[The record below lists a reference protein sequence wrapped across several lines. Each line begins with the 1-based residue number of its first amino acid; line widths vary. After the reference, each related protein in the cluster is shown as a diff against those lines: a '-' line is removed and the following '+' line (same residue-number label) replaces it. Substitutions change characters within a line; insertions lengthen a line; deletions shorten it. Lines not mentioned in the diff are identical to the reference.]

1 MRKAFAA
8 GFVVLSLGCAALA
21 AEDPLFSAV
30 GIPSN
35 YAPTQMDPRV
45 PTPEKVLGF
54 RIGDRF
60 ATHSEVS
67 AYVRAVAAAAPER
80 VRVET
85 YGKTPEG
92 RDLLLVVVTSPEN
105 HARFDELTGKVRALY
120 LPTSAKPPAIPAD
133 LPIFVWLS
141 YGIHG
146 DEASSSDAA
155 LATLYHLAA
164 SRDAE
169 TAELLRRVVMT
180 MDPMVNP
187 DGRMRYLSW
196 LSTAVNGAPDPNPD
210 AREHHPAWPRGRT
223 NHFGFDLNRDWAWL
237 TQAETRARIARYRKT
252 PPQVHVDFHEMS
264 PESSYFF
271 PPTAEPLH
279 SGLQRDSVKWL
290 GVFGRENASAF
301 DARGWTYFV
310 RETFDLFYPAYGD
323 SWPFFNGAVGMT
335 YEMAGGPGGG
345 LAYRRKDGMVLT
357 LKERALK
364 HFTTSLTTL
373 RTAAAH
379 REELLRDFAAARAA
393 AFAQPERSYVVPA
406 DQDPYRLRLFLE
418 TLSAQGIAV
427 KRSRVGTKDEAL
439 VIETSQPSGALAA
452 ALLDEKSEIPG
463 KFLEEARTRFLRRED
478 EGFYDVT
485 AWSLPAAFG
494 LRASRVSGRAPASD
508 EAQIQPGRVERSGAR
523 LGYLVRSPGLAAFP
537 ILARCAQGHVV
548 ASVAAKS
555 FRLAGGTYP
564 VGTLFL
570 HREGASPDLDA
581 IVAELARETSVDFVG
596 VDSAWTEEGIALG
609 SERFVPWKVA
619 RVGLLTGPGVD
630 RSSSGWALDE
640 FYRVFR
646 YPVSVLDVD
655 SFDEAELARYDAIIL
670 PDASPRIATALA
682 KASGEALRAWVK
694 AGGVLVGIGGGA
706 ALLREKDL
714 GLSQASEWKPPREK
728 QSEKK
733 TQEPASSD
741 EPKKAAAKAT
751 PADEADI
758 ENRRIRI
765 PGAIFRT
772 HGKPEHFLLFGSP
785 DSPRVLLATDAP
797 LVPPADPFETVVS
810 IEREKPLASG
820 HAWPEAIDRMSGTP
834 YLIAEPAGKG
844 WAITFLDDPNFR
856 GFWLGT
862 SLLFGNAAI
871 LAPSFTPQTSDQ
883 LSRILVRRFRTAS
896 RISGGAGL
904 TPPTDGSSRRYRTT
918 PSTTVA
924 VTLSRPIE

>member
-1 MRKAFAA
+1 LRRPIAA
-8 GFVVLSLGCAALA
+8 IFVVLCLGSAALA
-21 AEDPLFSAV
+21 AEDPVFSAA

-35 YAPTQMDPRV
+35 YAPAQMDPRV

-60 ATHSEVS
+60 ATHSEVA
-67 AYVRAVAAAAPER
+67 AYVRAVAAAAPDR

-92 RDLLLVVVTSPEN
+92 RDLLLVVVTAPEN
-105 HARFDELTGKVRALY
+105 LARLEDLSGKIRALY
-120 LPTSAKPPAIPAD
+120 LPAPAKSPSPPAD
-133 LPIFVWLS
+133 LPLFVWFS
-141 YGIHG
+141 YGVHG

-155 LATLYHLAA
+155 MATLYHLAA
-164 SRDAE
+164 SRDSS
-169 TAELLRRVVMT
+169 TLDVLRRVVLT

-196 LSTAVNGAPDPNPD
+196 LSTAVTGSPDPNPD

-223 NHFGFDLNRDWAWL
+223 NHFGFDLNRDWAWV
-237 TQAETRARIARYRKT
+237 TQTETRARIARYLRT

-271 PPTAEPLH
+271 PPSAEPLH
-279 SGLQRDSVKWL
+279 AGLQRDSVRWL
-290 GVFGRENASAF
+290 SVFGRENASAF

-323 SWPFFNGAVGMT
+323 SWPFFNGAIGMT

-345 LAYRRKDGMVLT
+345 LAYRRRDGSILT

-379 REELLRDFAAARAA
+379 RDELLRDFASARAA
-393 AFAQPERSYVVPA
+393 SLAAADRYYVLPA
-406 DQDPYRLRLFLE
+406 DQDPYRLRLFLD
-418 TLSAQGIAV
+418 TLSAQGIQV
-427 KRSRVGTKDEAL
+427 KRSRGSGKDGGGAL
-439 VIETSQPSGALAA
+439 VIEAAQPSGALAA
-452 ALLDEKSEIPG
+452 ALLDEKAELPE
-463 KFLEEARTRFLRRED
+463 KFLEEERTKFLRRED

-494 LRASRVSGRAPASD
+494 LRASRVSGRAPVSD
-508 EAQIQPGRVERSGAR
+508 EAQIQPGKVERSGAR

-537 ILARCAQGHVV
+537 ILARCSQAHIV
-548 ASVAAKS
+548 ASVSAKS
-555 FRLAGGTYP
+555 FRLGGGAYA

-570 HREGASPDLDA
+570 HREGAPPDLDT
-581 IVAELARETSVDFVG
+581 IVADLARETSADFVG

-609 SERFVPWKVA
+609 SERFVPWKPA
-619 RVGLLTGPGVD
+619 RVGLLTGPGID
-630 RSSSGWALDE
+630 RSSAGWALDE

-670 PDASPRIATALA
+670 PDASARIASGLA
-682 KASGEALRAWVK
+682 KESGEALRAWVK

-706 ALLREKDL
+706 ALLREKDV
-714 GLSQASEWKPPREK
+714 GLSQATEWKAPREK
-728 QSEKK
+728 QAEKK
-733 TQEPASSD
+733 GDETASSG
-741 EPKKAAAKAT
+741 EKKPAAKPT

-772 HGKPEHFLLFGSP
+772 RGKPEHFLLFGSP
-785 DSPRVLLATDAP
+785 DSPRVLLGTDAP
-797 LVPPADPFETVVS
+797 LVPPPDPFQTVVS

-820 HAWPEAIDRMSGTP
+820 HAWPEAIERMSGTP

-871 LAPSFTPQTSDQ
+871 LAPSFQP
-883 LSRILVRRFRTAS
+883 
-896 RISGGAGL
+896 
-904 TPPTDGSSRRYRTT
+904 
-918 PSTTVA
+918 
-924 VTLSRPIE
+924 

>member
-1 MRKAFAA
+1 LRKAFAA
-8 GFVVLSLGCAALA
+8 VVLALCLGPAARA
-21 AEDPLFSAV
+21 ADDPLFSAV
-30 GIPSN
+30 GIASG
-35 YAPTQMDPRV
+35 YAPARMDPRV

-60 ATHSEVS
+60 ATHAEVS
-67 AYVRAVAAAAPER
+67 AYVRAVAAAAPDR

-92 RDLLLVVVTSPEN
+92 RDLLLVVVTAPEN
-105 HARFDELTGKVRALY
+105 LARLDDLSTKIRSLY
-120 LPTSAKPPAIPAD
+120 LPSSAKPGPLPAD
-133 LPIFVWLS
+133 LPLFVWFS
-141 YGIHG
+141 YGVHG
-146 DEASSSDAA
+146 DEASSPDAA
-155 LATLYHLAA
+155 IATLYHLAA

-169 TAELLRRVVMT
+169 TLDVLRRVVLT

-187 DGRMRYLSW
+187 DGRMRYVSW
-196 LSTAVNGAPDPNPD
+196 LSTALTGPPDPNPD

-223 NHFGFDLNRDWAWL
+223 NHFGFDLNRDWAWA
-237 TQAETRARIARYRKT
+237 TQTETRARLARYLRT

-271 PPTAEPLH
+271 PPAAEPLH
-279 SGLQRDSVKWL
+279 TGLYRDSVRWL

-323 SWPFFNGAVGMT
+323 SWPFFNGAIGMT

-345 LAYRRKDGMVLT
+345 LAYRRRDGSILT

-364 HFTTSLTTL
+364 HFTTGLTTL
-373 RTAAAH
+373 KTAAAH
-379 REELLRDFAAARAA
+379 REELLRDFAGARAA
-393 AFAQPERSYVVPA
+393 SRTASDRYYTVPA
-406 DQDPYRLRLFLE
+406 DQDPYRLRLFLD
-418 TLSAQGIAV
+418 TLSAQGIQV
-427 KRSRVGTKDEAL
+427 KRSRAGGKDGAGSI
-439 VIETSQPSGALAA
+439 VIEADQPSGALAA
-452 ALLDEKSEIPG
+452 ALLDERAELPA
-463 KFLEEARTRFLRRED
+463 KFLEEERTKFLRREE

-494 LRASRVSGRAPASD
+494 LRASRVSGRAPVSD
-508 EAQIQPGRVERSGAR
+508 DAQIQPGRVERSGAR

-537 ILARCAQGHVV
+537 ILARCLQSRIV
-548 ASVAAKS
+548 ASVSAKS
-555 FRLAGGTYP
+555 FRLGGGSYA

-570 HREGASPDLDA
+570 HREGAPSDLDA
-581 IVAELARETSVDFVG
+581 IVADLANETSVDFVG

-609 SERFVPWKVA
+609 SERFVPWKPA

-630 RSSSGWALDE
+630 RSSAGWALDE
-640 FYRVFR
+640 FHRVFR

-655 SFDEAELARYDAIIL
+655 SFDDAELARYDAIIL
-670 PDASPRIATALA
+670 PDSSSRIAAQLA
-682 KASGEALRAWVK
+682 KENGEALRAWVK

-706 ALLREKDL
+706 ALLREKDVN
-714 GLSQASEWKPPREK
+714 LSEAAEWKPPREK
-728 QSEKK
+728 QAEKK
-733 TQEPASSD
+733 DGETPAAD
-741 EPKKAAAKAT
+741 EKKPAAPPAA
-751 PADEADI
+751 ADEADI

-772 HGKPEHFLLFGSP
+772 RGKPEHFLLFGSP
-785 DSPRVLLATDAP
+785 ESPRVLLGTDAP
-797 LVPPADPFETVVS
+797 LVPPPDPFHTVVS
-810 IEREKPLASG
+810 IERTGALASG
-820 HAWPEAIDRMSGTP
+820 HAWPEAIERMSGTP

-871 LAPSFTPQTSDQ
+871 LGPSF
-883 LSRILVRRFRTAS
+883 
-896 RISGGAGL
+896 
-904 TPPTDGSSRRYRTT
+904 
-918 PSTTVA
+918 
-924 VTLSRPIE
+924 RP